1 MIEFTTVS
9 REFRGLVE
17 RRRELFTFLG
27 SVFAA
32 MGLFLQNTL
41 QGGLPEALASI
52 QQHIFA
58 FYALVLMVLSLI
70 LALRMAKL
78 HGGMV
83 LNGIL
88 YARLMQEQDFTRK
101 GDPVRA
107 GRHNWFGV
115 SFLQFIL
122 VDLIASFSA
131 TILALALFSPFW
143 PAFCWGAGVFVLWVL
158 LYFRFHH
165 QARTFAF
172 RKIAAE
178 PCAPFN
184 RNEWEGHVSGSLQQ
198 ANQGLIGEIAF
209 TGLMVF
215 SVFEALSGLGR
226 IKAGDTDLAT
236 DLVKSHGPIVYA
248 ILMVVTCL
256 LELIIYLR
264 IRVAAGAFCVQLD
277 PTDQPFRPLRLTD
290 SLLGYLVLAFL
301 FAVSLHILLI
311 LLPSELTFLGTELQ
325 LRQPALVGIDAAAIA
340 LAVSAEQITL
350 IVVGRRW
357 RQR

>member
-1 MIEFTTVS
+1 MIDFTTVS

-41 QGGLPEALASI
+41 QGGLAGSLGAV

-58 FYALVLMVLSLI
+58 LYALVLMVLSLI

-101 GDPVRA
+101 GDPLRA

-115 SFLQFIL
+115 SFLQFVL

-131 TILALALFSPFW
+131 TILALALSSPFW

-165 QARTFAF
+165 QARGFAY
-172 RKIAAE
+172 RKIASE

-184 RNEWEGHVSGSLQQ
+184 RNDWEGHISSSLQQ
-198 ANQGLIGEIAF
+198 ANQGMIAEIAF
-209 TGLMVF
+209 AGLMVF
-215 SVFEALSGLGR
+215 SVFEALSGLGK
-226 IKAGDTDLAT
+226 INPGDTDLAT
-236 DLVKSHGPIVYA
+236 DVVKTHGPLVYST
-248 ILMVVTCL
+248 LMLVTCL
-256 LELIIYLR
+256 LELVIYLR
-264 IRVAAGAFCVQLD
+264 VRVAAGAFCVQLD
-277 PTDQPFRPLRLTD
+277 PTDRPFRPLRLTD

-301 FAVSLHILLI
+301 FAVSVHINLI
-311 LLPSELTFLGTELQ
+311 LLSPQLTLILPELL
-325 LRQPALVGIDAAAIA
+325 GIDAAALA
-340 LAVSAEQITL
+340 LAVLAEQITL
-350 IVVGRRW
+350 VVVGRRW
-357 RQR
+357 R

>member
-17 RRRELFTFLG
+17 RRRDLFTFLG

-32 MGLFLQNTL
+32 MGLFLQNSL
-41 QGGLPEALASI
+41 QGGLPPALASI
-52 QQHIFA
+52 QQHLFA

-70 LALRMAKL
+70 LALRMARL

-88 YARLMQEQDFTRK
+88 FARLMQEQDFTRK

-107 GRHNWFGV
+107 ARHNWFGV

-122 VDLIASFSA
+122 VDLIAGFSA
-131 TILALALFSPFW
+131 TILALAVSSPFW
-143 PAFCWGAGVFVLWVL
+143 PAFCWGVGVFVLWLL
-158 LYFRFHH
+158 LYFRFHYR
-165 QARTFAF
+165 ARAFAF
-172 RKIAAE
+172 RKITAE
-178 PCAPFN
+178 ACAPFD
-184 RNEWEGHVSGSLQQ
+184 RNAWEGHIASCLQQ
-198 ANQGLIGEIAF
+198 ANQGLIAQIAF
-209 TGLMVF
+209 AGLMVF
-215 SVFEALSGLGR
+215 SVFEALSGLGK
-226 IKAGDTDLAT
+226 IYAADTDLAT
-236 DLVKSHGPIVYA
+236 EMVKTHGPTVYA

-264 IRVAAGAFCVQLD
+264 VRVAAGAFCVQLD
-277 PTDQPFRPLRLTD
+277 PTDRPFRPLRLTD

-311 LLPSELTFLGTELQ
+311 LLF
-325 LRQPALVGIDAAAIA
+325 PALDQRQAMLLGIGAAAVA
-340 LAVSAEQITL
+340 TAVLAEQFTL
-350 IVVGRRW
+350 VVVGRRW
-357 RQR
+357 R